1 MDASL
6 PGSFP
11 GDPPSEPV
19 STATTAEDPPG
30 YGQYCPISRALDVL
44 GERWALL
51 IIRDLTIGTSRFND
65 LARGLPGLSRTLL
78 AKRLRQLERAGLVDH
93 SSGRYLL
100 TASGAALQPVILG
113 LAEWGARW
121 VYGDPRPDELD
132 ADLLAWWMHDRLDL
146 GFLPGAIHV
155 VQLRFTDDPRQFWI
169 VVEHGDASVCLT
181 DPGFDVDL
189 LLVTDIATLY
199 AVWLGRLPLTT
210 AVRSGRLVAHGATA
224 VTSRL
229 AAVLQLSQVAPVVHQ
244 ATARQAEVGARA

>member
-1 MDASL
+1 M
-6 PGSFP
+6 
-11 GDPPSEPV
+11 
-19 STATTAEDPPG
+19 
-30 YGQYCPISRALDVL
+30 YGQYCPVSRALDVL

-51 IIRDLTIGTSRFND
+51 IVRDLTVGTTRFND

-93 SSGRYLL
+93 SSGRYVL
-100 TASGAALQPVILG
+100 TAAGVALQPVIFG

-155 VQLRFTDDPRQFWI
+155 VQLRFSDDGRQFWI
-169 VVEHGDASVCLT
+169 VIEHGDASVCLT

-189 LLVTDIATLY
+189 LLTTDVATLY
-199 AVWLGRLPLTT
+199 AVWLGHLPLT
-210 AVRSGRLVAHGATA
+210 AALRSGRLVAHGSVA

-229 AAVLQLSQVAPVVHQ
+229 ATVMQLSQVAPMVQQAAVLQSAVPQAAVHQ
-244 ATARQAEVGARA
+244 EAAPV